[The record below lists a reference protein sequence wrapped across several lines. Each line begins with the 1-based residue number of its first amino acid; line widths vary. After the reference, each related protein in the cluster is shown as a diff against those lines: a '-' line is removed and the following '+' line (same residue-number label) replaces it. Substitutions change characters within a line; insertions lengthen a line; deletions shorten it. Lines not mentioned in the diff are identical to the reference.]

1 MSYIKFFRLSG
12 LIAMLSFAVTLLF
25 NIGLFANF
33 IPRSWEYWGYL
44 VMTVLFTL
52 ALIGVYVRQVDK
64 AGYLGLVGFFL
75 AEIGMFL
82 SIIWFGYA
90 SLVFPVLRTQFPEAI
105 QSILGGPLGIAIMVN
120 MYLGFLGNLIFYMA
134 TIRAKV
140 LPAWGAW
147 MVIAGLVIG
156 FFPVPLNLGTIIS
169 AAGLAWLGYAM
180 WSAQTKYA
188 PSVQPQLAT

>member
-1 MSYIKFFRLSG
+1 MSYTKFFRLSG

-25 NIGLFANF
+25 NIGLFAN
-33 IPRSWEYWGYL
+33 IVPRSWEYWGYL
-44 VMTVLFTL
+44 VMTVLFTF
-52 ALIGVYVRQVDK
+52 ALIGVYARQIDK

-75 AEIGMFL
+75 AEIGLFL

-105 QSILGGPLGIAIMVN
+105 QPILGGPLGAAVVVN
-120 MYLGFLGNLIFYMA
+120 MYLGFLGNLIFYIA

-147 MVIAGLVIG
+147 VVIAGLVIG

-180 WSAQTKYA
+180 WSAQTTYA
-188 PSVQPQLAT
+188 PSVEPQLAT